1 MRDLFIAWSDDF
13 KSGIP
18 IIDEQHRAMIAT
30 VNTFYYFIQEGDG
43 MEALKPSLLALEYY
57 ITTHLQTEEKLLK
70 KTDFPELESHL
81 QLHEDMKKEKDRI
94 TKESVRH
101 DDPMLLLKFLKEWL
115 LNHLI
120 NEDSKYVPY
129 MKILMNKGA

>member
-1 MRDLFIAWSDDF
+1 MRDLFIVWSDDF

-81 QLHEDMKKEKDRI
+81 QLHEDMKKENDRI
-94 TKESVRH
+94 TKESVLH

-120 NEDSKYVPY
+120 NEDSKHAPY
-129 MKILMNKGA
+129 MKILMNRGA